1 MEEKEITSQESMAII
16 NEMIQRS
23 KTRLLIGDG
32 NILLMWGYLIVGV
45 SALVWI
51 LLALTHNPA
60 MNWFWFLSFI
70 GGIATPIMA
79 RKHRDKAGV
88 TTYADRICN
97 AVWTTVGIS
106 SFVLVLLCLGF
117 FLFADK
123 DAWSSMLMLPLL
135 IVGFAEILQGIV
147 IRENSLVWG
156 GAIGLLVGLFT
167 LCCISSGVLL
177 YACWFMPMFIISFAL
192 MMIIPGHI
200 LNYKSRKE
208 K

>member
-1 MEEKEITSQESMAII
+1 MKEKEITSQESMTII

-23 KTRLLIGDG
+23 KTCRLIGDG

-88 TTYADRICN
+88 TTYTDRICN
-97 AVWTTVGIS
+97 AVWTIVGII
-106 SFVLVLLCLGF
+106 SFVLALLCIGF
-117 FLFADK
+117 LLFAGK
-123 DAWSSMLMLPLL
+123 NAWSSMLMLPLL
-135 IVGFAEILQGIV
+135 IVGFAESVQGIV

-156 GAIGLLVGLFT
+156 GTIGLLGGLFT
-167 LCCISSGVLL
+167 LCCIASGVLL
-177 YACWFMPMFIISFAL
+177 YAYWFMPMFITLFAL

-200 LNYKSRKE
+200 LNYKSRR
-208 K
+208 

>member
-1 MEEKEITSQESMAII
+1 MKEKEITSQESMAII

-117 FLFADK
+117 FLFVGK
-123 DAWSSMLMLPLL
+123 DAWSSMLMIPLL
-135 IVGFAEILQGIV
+135 IVGFAETMQGIV

-156 GAIGLLVGLFT
+156 GAVGLLAGLFT

-200 LNYKSRKE
+200 LNYKSRR
-208 K
+208 